1 MLQHYPSVCIISVI
15 QHYGH
20 REQLHHHSYIY
31 TIIMCHPTSTPSY
44 SIHTASPYIISI
56 TQHYSHHRAF
66 MLQYDA
72 SPYIISI
79 IQHYSHHRAFMVQ
92 HDHPT
97 SSPSCY
103 IMATVSIHAATLSII
118 LHHLHHPTLWQA

>member
-1 MLQHYPSVCIISVI
+1 MVHDGYYAVMT
-15 QHYGH
+15 YDGN
-20 REQLHHHSYIY
+20 
-31 TIIMCHPTSTPSY
+31 
-44 SIHTASPYIISI
+44 HTAFMMQHDTSPYIISI
-56 TQHYSHHRAF
+56 IQHYSHHRAF
-66 MLQYDA
+66 VVQHDT